1 MCLCCGQVI
10 AASCDVMDVFVVRGL
25 LLTVTSSMR
34 LCCGQVIAADGEKSA
49 ARALKEAALVMNE
62 NPSALQLRY
71 LQAIGHIATEKESTI
86 YFPLPMTSPPAAIT

>member
-1 MCLCCGQVI
+1 MC
-10 AASCDVMDVFVVRGL
+10 
-25 LLTVTSSMR
+25 

-49 ARALKEAALVMNE
+49 SRALKEAALVMNE

-86 YFPLPMTSPPAAIT
+86 YFPLPMKTLGSVD